1 MFRLR
6 IRIFIGLL
14 FASFISSTLAAE
26 ETQTAFSTLKV
37 PEGFT
42 VEVAATAPLVQRPIV
57 AAFDD
62 DGHLYV
68 AESSGSNDKVEK
80 QFADK
85 PHRIVRLDDTDGDGK
100 FDRRTVFAEHLM
112 FPEGTMFFDGSLY
125 VAAVPS
131 IWKFTDRDGDGVADE
146 RVEWFQGKTMTGCAN
161 DLHGPYPGPDGWFYW
176 CKGAF
181 AEQTHMV
188 NGHEWT
194 TKAAHIFRCRPDGSG
209 FEPVFTAG
217 MDNPVDIS
225 FMPDGER
232 IVCGTY
238 FNGDPRHDGIAHAVY
253 GGVWGKQHNVID
265 GHPRTGELMPI
276 IVTYYS
282 AAACSGF
289 ERYDSDAF
297 GPEYRDNLFLCQF
310 NLRKVTR
317 HILKPSGSTYESENS
332 DLVSSDFV
340 DFHPTDVVVDADG
353 SLLVIDTGGW
363 YKLCCPTSQLW
374 KPDILGGIYR
384 VRRTGAKLPHD
395 PPGREI
401 KWSDRPPTQLWN
413 DLADARPAVRKRA
426 TRELA
431 RHHDAPAIKKFIDE
445 LSKGTAAAA
454 ITTSA
459 VSGTSASAVDRCDAK
474 TAAMARAWALVQI
487 SSDATR
493 QLLRH
498 LLTNEDEQI
507 RHIAIYAASLNRDA
521 AAAPEVLRLLQT
533 DSPANCRIAA
543 ETLGRIGER
552 RAVPQLL
559 AAAAKAD
566 ERILQHSVIYALIEL
581 ADVAATRKGLADS
594 NPKTAAAALIALDQM
609 AGGDLKAADVIP
621 YMNASDETLRNAA
634 LWIVMHRTEWGSEL
648 SDWVR
653 GQLKSLPPKTED
665 TAATTTPTSLET
677 LIRTFAGNAAIQNLL
692 AEVAS
697 NHDSTA
703 QVRMLALQ
711 VMAAAKLREPPAC
724 WIDAEAKVISA
735 AETAL
740 LPLAIGAARSL
751 PPAALANEPLKKSL
765 LAIAESTK
773 YDTAMRVDALAVIS
787 ASLPGLSDGQVQ
799 LLQQALA
806 TENPVPLRSAAAEAI
821 SKAHLTP
828 AQLVRLCD
836 AVRTAGPTEM
846 NRLFAPFAESQDEKL
861 GLQLLASLK
870 ENPGLSAVRL
880 DLLREALAKYS
891 PVVQEAIKPIEALV
905 NVDAEA
911 QRKQIESLLPLLAKG
926 DIRRGHVAFYSA
938 KAVCSTCHRL
948 GIGGGNIGPDLSH
961 IGQTRTERDLLESI
975 LFPSLSFV
983 RSYEPVLITTVE
995 GKTING
1001 VIKDEG
1007 PQEYVVATGPD
1018 EIVKV
1023 ARADVDEIQ
1032 PSKVSIMPAGLDK
1045 QLSTQEL
1052 IDLVVFLKN
1061 STNH

>member
-6 IRIFIGLL
+6 IRILIGLL

-42 VEVAATAPLVQRPIV
+42 IEVAATAPLVQRPIV

-80 QFADK
+80 QLADK

-131 IWKFTDRDGDGVADE
+131 IWRFTDRDGDGVADE

-253 GGVWGKQHNVID
+253 GGVWGKPHGVLD
-265 GHPRTGELMPI
+265 GHPRTGELMPLL
-276 IVTYYS
+276 VTYFS

-317 HILKPSGSTYESENS
+317 HILKPSGSTYESTNS

-353 SLLVIDTGGW
+353 SLIVIDTGGW

-384 VRRTGAKLPHD
+384 VRRAGAKATHD
-395 PPGREI
+395 PRGREI
-401 KWSDRPPTQLWN
+401 KWSDRTPTQLWN

-426 TRELA
+426 TRELV
-431 RHHDAPAIKKFIDE
+431 RHRDDPTVKKFVDE
-445 LSKGTAAAA
+445 LAKGTATAA
-454 ITTSA
+454 ITTSGA
-459 VSGTSASAVDRCDAK
+459 SDASASAAGCCDPK
-474 TAAMARAWALVQI
+474 TAAIMRAWALVQI
-487 SSDATR
+487 NSDATR

-498 LLTNEDEQI
+498 LLTNEDEHI
-507 RHIAIYAASLNRDA
+507 RHIALYAASLNRDL

-566 ERILQHSVIYALIEL
+566 DRILQHSVTYALIEL

-609 AGGDLKAADVIP
+609 AGGDLKPTDVIP
-621 YMNASDETLRNAA
+621 HLNANDEAMRQAA

-648 SDWVR
+648 SEWVR
-653 GQLKSLPPKTED
+653 GQLKSLPP
-665 TAATTTPTSLET
+665 TAESESEPAKPTSLET
-677 LIRTFAGNAAIQNLL
+677 LIRTFAGNSAIQNLL
-692 AEVAS
+692 AEVAI

-703 QVRMLALQ
+703 QVRTLALQ

-724 WIDAEAKVISA
+724 WIDAEAKVIGA

-751 PPAALANEPLKKSL
+751 PPAALSNEPLKKSL
-765 LAIAESTK
+765 IAIAESTK
-773 YDTAMRVDALAVIS
+773 YDTAVRVDALAVLS
-787 ASLPGLSDGQVQ
+787 ASLPGLSDGQFQ

-1061 STNH
+1061 STNQ